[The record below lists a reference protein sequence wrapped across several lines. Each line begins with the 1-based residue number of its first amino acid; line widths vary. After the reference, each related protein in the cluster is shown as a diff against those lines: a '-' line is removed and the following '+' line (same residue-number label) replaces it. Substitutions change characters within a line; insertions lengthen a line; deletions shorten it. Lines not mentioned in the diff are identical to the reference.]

1 MRYVFM
7 VAFVAIAEIFMVWR
21 FTAAIGVGYPVV
33 MACLEALGTTLL
45 GVVGIVVLMHEFAL
59 WLFPHEQHVVDWE
72 PPARHMRRL
81 GG

>member
-7 VAFVAIAEIFMVWR
+7 VAFVAFAEIFMVWR

-33 MACLEALGTTLL
+33 MACFEALGTTLL
-45 GVVGIVVLMHEFAL
+45 GTVGVIVLMYELAL
-59 WLFPHEQHVVDWE
+59 WLFPREQHVWDWAL
-72 PPARHMRRL
+72 PARRVRRM